1 MDKQNNH
8 NSDKH
13 KLRASEQQ
21 LKAVNQ
27 QLRASEQQLRAAI
40 QQLEASN
47 QQLKA
52 SEKQIRAER
61 EKEQKY
67 LDVAGTMMVVI
78 DPDQKVTLIN
88 KTGCEILGY
97 KEKQILGR
105 NWFDSF
111 LPESGREKAKAIFQ
125 KLMAGKIKPVEY
137 NEGPVLT
144 KSGKERTVTWHNA
157 VLTNEDGDILDA
169 LMSGMDI
176 TDRKQA
182 EEKLTEEHNLLRTL
196 IDNMPDYIY
205 VKDTESRFVT
215 GNIAVAR
222 GMGATTP
229 DGLIGK
235 TDLDFYPEELA
246 ARYYTDE
253 QEIIRSARPLTD
265 WEELSVDPAGN
276 RRWFS
281 STKVPLRDSHGN
293 ITGIVGISR
302 NITERKQARE
312 ALRAANQQLQASEQ
326 QLKAANQQLGAT
338 NQQLR
343 ASEQQLK
350 AANQQ
355 LQASEQQLKA
365 ANQQLQASE
374 QQLRAA
380 NQQLDASNQQ
390 LRAGEEE
397 LRQLTH
403 DLQDRVKELDCLYG
417 LSRLDEQRDISIEQI
432 FQGLVE
438 LIRPAWEYP
447 EITAARIIFEGR
459 QFKTANFRET
469 AWSQSAD
476 IRVHGQKVG
485 AIEVCYLQE
494 RPAID
499 EGPFLREETELLNAL
514 AERSGH
520 ITERRQAEGK
530 LLDYQAQLKSLASQL
545 SLTEEY
551 ERRRIA
557 TELHDRISQF
567 LVISKVKLEALRES
581 APSADLAKALD
592 EVRDCLDQVIQ
603 DTRSLTFDLS
613 SPILYELGLEAAVAE
628 WLVEQIQKKHG
639 IASEFEDD
647 QQPKPLDEDI
657 RVLLFRTIRELLV
670 NVVKHAQARKV
681 KVSIRKIGSEINI
694 DVEDDGVGFDLT
706 EVASIATKTGG
717 FGLFS
722 IRERLERL
730 GGHLE
735 IESGPGRGCKVMV
748 RAPLKREKNIDR
760 AQI

>member
-1 MDKQNNH
+1 MDRQNNH
-8 NSDKH
+8 SSDRR

-21 LKAVNQ
+21 LKAANQQLRAAVQQLEASNQ
-27 QLRASEQQLRAAI
+27 QLRASEQQL
-40 QQLEASN
+40 
-47 QQLKA
+47 
-52 SEKQIRAER
+52 RAER

-78 DPDQKVTLIN
+78 DPDQNVTLIN

-105 NWFDSF
+105 SWFDNF
-111 LPESGREKAKAIFQ
+111 LPGGVREEARAIFRQ
-125 KLMAGKIKPVEY
+125 LMAGKIKPVEY

-144 KSGKERTVTWHNA
+144 KSGEERTITWHNA
-157 VLTNEDGDILDA
+157 VLTDEDGDILDA

-176 TDRKQA
+176 TERKQA
-182 EEKLTEEHNLLRTL
+182 EEKLAEEHNLLRTL

-205 VKDTESRFVT
+205 VKDAESRFVT

-222 GMGATTP
+222 GMGAETP
-229 DGLIGK
+229 DEFIGK

-246 ARYYTDE
+246 ARYYADE
-253 QEIIRSARPLTD
+253 REIIGSGQPLTD
-265 WEELSVDPAGN
+265 REEFNVDPAGN

-281 STKVPLRDSHGN
+281 TTKVPLRDSHGN

-302 NITERKQARE
+302 DITRRRQAEE

-355 LQASEQQLKA
+355 LNAT
-365 ANQQLQASE
+365 NQQLQASE

-476 IRVHGQKVG
+476 IRVHRQKAG

-499 EGPFLREETELLNAL
+499 EGPFLREERGLLNAL

-520 ITERRQAEGK
+520 IAERRQAEKK

-581 APSADLAKALD
+581 APSANLARALD
-592 EVRDCLDQVIQ
+592 EVRDMLDHVIQ

-647 QQPKPLDEDI
+647 QQTKPLDEDI

-735 IESGPGRGCKVMV
+735 IESGPGRGCKVTV